1 MTPKH
6 PLQSQV
12 AGLTLRP
19 GVYRFLDEEGRVL
32 YVGKA
37 KHLKKRV
44 GSYFNGQNGPRIQAM
59 IAQAKALEITVTD
72 SENEALIL
80 EANLIK
86 RFRPPY
92 NVLLKDDKS
101 YPYLRLNLEHDFPR
115 LSLHRGKRNKP
126 GRYFGPYTSVNELRE
141 TLKNLQTIFP
151 IRQCTDGQ
159 FANRSRPCLQYQIK
173 RCTAPCCDRVEEKK
187 YRGLV
192 DDLVQFLEGKDRA
205 LEKSLKK
212 RMWEASEAFNYE
224 DAGALRDQ
232 LKFMASVQDQRR
244 LNLKRELDLD
254 VVACLATS
262 RGVAIQI
269 FFVRQGLNLGNRNFF
284 PDNTEGLKEA
294 EVLES
299 FISQYYSNPNY
310 RMESGG
316 KSGWPPPEILVN
328 QPLEESNWLSAAL
341 SRLRGGVVR
350 ISNPIR
356 GEKRRLIKM
365 AEDNAQVELK
375 RRRSHVGSHKVV
387 LQSLQELL
395 GLSQPLERIEA
406 CDISHTSSV
415 EAVGSLVVFG
425 QDGFKK
431 NGYRRFIIKD
441 STATDD
447 TARMGEVL
455 TRRFLQLK
463 QRPEEG
469 EDSSQHAKE
478 WPDLVLLDGGVG
490 QLNAVL
496 EVAEDLQV
504 DGVTFCAIAKG
515 PDRNAG
521 RERLFLPDR
530 KDPIILPHD
539 SPVLYLLQNIR
550 DESHRF
556 AIGFHRVRR
565 AKALT
570 KSKLDEIPGVGAA
583 RKKRLLKHFGSV
595 SGIVAVGV
603 AELKKIDGISEE
615 LATNIIHF
623 LNPDS

>member
-1 MTPKH
+1 
-6 PLQSQV
+6 LQ
-12 AGLTLRP
+12 P
-19 GVYRFLDEEGRVL
+19 GVYRFLDEDSRVL

-44 GSYFNGQNGPRIQAM
+44 GSYFSGQNGPIIQAM
-59 IAQAKALEITVTD
+59 IALATKLEITVTA

-101 YPYLRLNLEHDFPR
+101 YPYLRLNLEHDYPR
-115 LSLHRGKRNKP
+115 LSLHRGRRNKP
-126 GRYFGPYTSVNELRE
+126 GRYFGPFTSINDLRE
-141 TLKNLQTIFP
+141 TLKNLQSIFP

-159 FANRSRPCLQYQIK
+159 FANRSRPCLQFQIK
-173 RCTAPCCDRVEEKK
+173 RCSAPCCDRVEEEK
-187 YRGLV
+187 YQGWVR
-192 DDLVQFLEGKDRA
+192 DLVQFLEGKDRA

-212 RMWEASEAFNYE
+212 RMWEASEACNFE
-224 DAGALRDQ
+224 DAGSFRDQ
-232 LKFMASVQDQRR
+232 LKYMASVQDQRR
-244 LNLKRELDLD
+244 LNLTRELDLD
-254 VVACLATS
+254 VVACIS
-262 RGVAIQI
+262 MPGGVAAIQI
-269 FFVRQGLNLGNRNFF
+269 FFVRQGINLGNRSFF
-284 PDNTEGLKEA
+284 PDNTEDLPEA
-294 EVLES
+294 QVLEA
-299 FISQYYSNPNY
+299 FIAQYYSNPDY

-328 QPLEESNWLSAAL
+328 HPLEESKWLCAAL

-350 ISNPIR
+350 IVQPMR

-365 AEDNAQVELK
+365 AEVNAKVEHK

-387 LQSLQELL
+387 LQALQELL
-395 GLSQPLERIEA
+395 GLSQPPERIEA
-406 CDISHTSSV
+406 YDISHTSSV

-431 NGYRRFIIKD
+431 NSYRRFIIKD
-441 STATDD
+441 STANDD

-455 TRRFLQLK
+455 TRRFMQLK
-463 QRPEEG
+463 QKPEEG
-469 EDSSQHAKE
+469 EENTKHSGE
-478 WPDLVLLDGGVG
+478 WPDLVLIDGGVG

-496 EVAEDLQV
+496 QVADDLQV

-530 KDPIILPHD
+530 EDPIILPHD

-565 AKALT
+565 AKALI
-570 KSKLDEIPGVGAA
+570 KSQLDDIPGVGAA
-583 RKKRLLKHFGSV
+583 RKKSLLKHFGSV
-595 SGIVAVGV
+595 SGIVAAGV
-603 AELKKIDGISEE
+603 AELRTIDGISEE
-615 LATNIIHF
+615 LAKNIIHF
-623 LNPDS
+623 LSPDSS